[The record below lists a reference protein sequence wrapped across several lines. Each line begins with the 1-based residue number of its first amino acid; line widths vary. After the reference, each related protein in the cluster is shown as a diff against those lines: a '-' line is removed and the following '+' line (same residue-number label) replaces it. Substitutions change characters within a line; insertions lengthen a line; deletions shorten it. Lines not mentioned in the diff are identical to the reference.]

1 MRRGG
6 AVEVEGF
13 ALRFPIPYSLFP
25 IPAQPVSE
33 LSDLANA
40 LAGQYDIEREIGRG
54 GMGIVY
60 LARDLKLDRP
70 VAIKT
75 LPAHLAGSPD
85 VRERFLREA
94 RTAAHLSHPSIV
106 PIHRADEIDGQVF
119 FVMGYVDGESLAQRI
134 QSRGRP
140 SFAETIGQL
149 RDVALALGY
158 AHARGVVHR
167 DVKAENIL
175 IENGT
180 GRAVVTDFGIAR
192 LAESKQ
198 LTATGQVLGT
208 VHYMSPEQVSGE
220 AVDGRTDVYAL
231 GVVAFLAFSGR
242 FPFDSDTPS
251 AILVS
256 HVTRPAPRLA
266 DVAPDVPVAIAAIVD
281 RCLAKNAADRFE
293 TCGALA
299 EALDG
304 VRSDATAADRDRT
317 HGAHVLVS
325 ETQAQAIWKRAA
337 ELQAYTTSQPAPA
350 IPQAVPRPQRE
361 LSASSAYQLADVR
374 ASAVD
379 AGIPET
385 FVQQALAEHGLVP
398 SPNAADVRDDG
409 ARSPAPRR
417 TGSTPEVVIKAGPP
431 QTINPLIG
439 TATRILAEVVVN
451 GEMPERDYD
460 LVLDI
465 IRREVGEVGQIGSV
479 GRTFSWSVSNQSRKL
494 QISVMPRGGKTTV
507 RVDEQLT
514 HLTGG
519 IFGGMMGGIGGG
531 LGGAVM
537 GTVAGS
543 SAGPMI
549 GLLAWLGVVG
559 SAYLGARFTFSRVA
573 KGRETKLHALAK
585 QIGDQIADSVASS
598 EPTDPRRRLAR

>member
-1 MRRGG
+1 M
-6 AVEVEGF
+6 
-13 ALRFPIPYSLFP
+13 
-25 IPAQPVSE
+25 SE
-33 LSDLANA
+33 LSTLAAA

-106 PIHRADEIDGQVF
+106 PIHRADEIAGQVF
-119 FVMGYVDGESLAQRI
+119 FVMGYVDGESLAQRLLE
-134 QSRGRP
+134 RGRP
-140 SFAETIGQL
+140 PFAETIAQL

-175 IENGT
+175 IERVT
-180 GRAVVTDFGIAR
+180 GRALVTDFGIAR

-208 VHYMSPEQVSGE
+208 VHYMSPEQVSGD
-220 AVDGRTDVYAL
+220 AIDGRSDVYSL
-231 GVVAFLAFSGR
+231 GVVAFLALSGK

-256 HVTRPAPRLA
+256 HVTRAAPPLG
-266 DVAPDVPVAIAAIVD
+266 DVAPDVPAAIATIVD
-281 RCLAKNAADRFE
+281 RCLAKNPDDRYE
-293 TCGALA
+293 SSGALA
-299 EALDG
+299 EALERMRG
-304 VRSDATAADRDRT
+304 DAAAADRERADGTRT
-317 HGAHVLVS
+317 LIS
-325 ETQAQAIWKRAA
+325 ETQAQSVWRRAA
-337 ELQAYTTSQPAPA
+337 ELQAYTSSQPAPPL
-350 IPQAVPRPQRE
+350 PQLAPHLARS
-361 LSASSAYQLADVR
+361 LSESSAYQLADVK

-379 AGIPET
+379 AGIPEA
-385 FVQQALAEHGLVP
+385 FVQQALREHGLVP
-398 SPNAADVRDDG
+398 APGSAAGTAERANV
-409 ARSPAPRR
+409 APRR
-417 TGSTPEVVIKAGPP
+417 TGALPAIVVKDGPRQP
-431 QTINPLIG
+431 VNQFLG
-439 TATRILAEVVVN
+439 TATRILVEATID

-465 IRREVGEVGQIGSV
+465 IRREIGEVGQIGSV
-479 GRTFSWSVSNQSRKL
+479 GRTFSWSVSNQNRKL

-507 RVDEQLT
+507 RIDEQLSNIAGGVF
-514 HLTGG
+514 GG
-519 IFGGMMGGIGGG
+519 IMGGGGGG

-537 GTVAGS
+537 GVIAG
-543 SAGPMI
+543 ANHEPLL
-549 GLLAWLGVVG
+549 GLAAWLATIAASFGAARVT
-559 SAYLGARFTFSRVA
+559 LGRIAAS
-573 KGRETKLHALAK
+573 KREKLTEIAHMLAN
-585 QIGDQIADSVASS
+585 QIAESTVSA
-598 EPTDPRRRLAR
+598 EPTDPRRRIGSG

>member
-1 MRRGG
+1 M
-6 AVEVEGF
+6 
-13 ALRFPIPYSLFP
+13 
-25 IPAQPVSE
+25 SE
-33 LSDLANA
+33 LSALASA
-40 LAGQYDIEREIGRG
+40 LAGQYDIQREIGRG

-106 PIHRADEIDGQVF
+106 PIHRADEIAGQVF
-119 FVMGYVDGESLAQRI
+119 FVMGYVDGDSLAQRI
-134 QSRGRP
+134 QERGRP
-140 SFAETIGQL
+140 PFVETIAQL

-175 IENGT
+175 IERGS

-220 AVDGRTDVYAL
+220 AIDGRSDVYSL
-231 GVVAFLAFSGR
+231 GVVAFLALSGK

-256 HVTRPAPRLA
+256 HVTRAAPRLA
-266 DVAPDVPVAIAAIVD
+266 DTAPDVPVAIATIVD
-281 RCLAKNAADRFE
+281 RCLAKNPNDRFE
-293 TCGALA
+293 SSGALA
-299 EALDG
+299 EALER
-304 VRSDATAADRDRT
+304 VRSDAAAADSERVDSPRT
-317 HGAHVLVS
+317 RIS
-325 ETQAQAIWKRAA
+325 ETQAQSVWRRAA
-337 ELQAYTTSQPAPA
+337 ELQAYTSSQPAPPL
-350 IPQAVPRPQRE
+350 PQLAPRPART
-361 LSASSAYQLADVR
+361 LSESSSYQLDDVK

-385 FVQQALAEHGLVP
+385 FVQQALREHGLVP
-398 SPNAADVRDDG
+398 VPGDASAAADRANV
-409 ARSPAPRR
+409 APRR
-417 TGSTPEVVIKAGPP
+417 AGALPAVVVRDGPTQP
-431 QTINPLIG
+431 VNPFLG
-439 TATRILAEVVVN
+439 TATRIVVEATID

-465 IRREVGEVGQIGSV
+465 IRREIGEVGQIGSV
-479 GRTFSWSVSNQSRKL
+479 GRTFSWSVSNQNRKL

-507 RVDEQLT
+507 RIDEQLGAIA
-514 HLTGG
+514 GG
-519 IFGGMMGGIGGG
+519 IFGGIMGGGGGG

-537 GTVAGS
+537 GIVAGG
-543 SAGPMI
+543 AHEPLL
-549 GLLAWLGVVG
+549 GLAAWLGVIATAFG
-559 SAYLGARFTFSRVA
+559 TARFTLRQLA
-573 KGRETKLHALAK
+573 NGRRTKLTEVANLLAN
-585 QIGDQIADSVASS
+585 QIAESTAMA
-598 EPTDPRRRLAR
+598 EPTDPRRRIGRG

>member
-1 MRRGG
+1 M
-6 AVEVEGF
+6 
-13 ALRFPIPYSLFP
+13 
-25 IPAQPVSE
+25 SE
-33 LSDLANA
+33 LSALANA
-40 LAGQYDIEREIGRG
+40 LAGQYEIEREIGRG

-60 LARDLKLDRP
+60 LARDLNLDRP

-75 LPAHLAGSPD
+75 LPVHLAGSGD

-119 FVMGYVDGESLAQRI
+119 FVMGYVDGDSIAQHI
-134 QSRGRP
+134 QARGRP
-140 SFAETIGQL
+140 PFAETVAQL

-158 AHARGVVHR
+158 AHARGVIHR

-175 IENGT
+175 IERAT

-208 VHYMSPEQVSGE
+208 VHYMSPEQVTGE

-231 GVVAFLAFSGR
+231 GVVAFLALSGR

-266 DVAPDVPVAIAAIVD
+266 EVATDVPVAIAAIVD
-281 RCLAKNAADRFE
+281 RCLAKTAADRFD

-299 EALDG
+299 EALE
-304 VRSDATAADRDRT
+304 RARADAVAADRDRASGT
-317 HGAHVLVS
+317 HVLVS
-325 ETQAQAIWKRAA
+325 ETQAQAVWKRAA
-337 ELQAYTTSQPAPA
+337 ELQAHTSSQPAPP
-350 IPQAVPRPQRE
+350 IPQMAPRPQHT
-361 LSASSAYQLADVR
+361 LSESSAYQLADVR

-379 AGIPET
+379 AGIPEAM
-385 FVQQALAEHGLVP
+385 VQQALVEHGLVP
-398 SPNAADVRDDG
+398 RGTDVAPNADASGTPAVRR
-409 ARSPAPRR
+409 ARPDPERHLVYTEGVGLAMSPRAMR
-417 TGSTPEVVIKAGPP
+417 GDAAVTPTVVVRPGPK
-431 QTINPLIG
+431 QAVNPLIG
-439 TATRILAEVVVN
+439 APTRIVVEVVVD

-460 LVLDI
+460 LVLDV
-465 IRREVGEVGQIGSV
+465 IRREIGEVGQIGSV

-507 RVDEQLT
+507 RIDEQLT

-537 GTVAGS
+537 GSVAGS
-543 SAGPMI
+543 AGGPLV
-549 GLLAWLGVVG
+549 GLAAWVAV
-559 SAYLGARFTFSRVA
+559 LGAAYAGARYTFWRVG
-573 KGRETKLHALAK
+573 KGRADKLNDIARQL
-585 QIGDQIADSVASS
+585 GDQIAESLASS
-598 EPTDPRRRLAR
+598 EPSDQRKRLR

>member
-1 MRRGG
+1 LARRVVHG
-6 AVEVEGF
+6 AVTPF
-13 ALRFPIPYSLFP
+13 AISRSRIPI
-25 IPAQPVSE
+25 VSE
-33 LSDLANA
+33 LSALTDA
-40 LAGQYDIEREIGRG
+40 LAGQYEIDREIGRG

-75 LPAHLAGSPD
+75 LPAHLAGSTD

-106 PIHRADEIDGQVF
+106 PIHRADEIAGQVF
-119 FVMGYVDGESLAQRI
+119 FVMGYVDGDSLAQRI
-134 QSRGRP
+134 HQGRP
-140 SFAETIGQL
+140 PFAETVAQL

-158 AHARGVVHR
+158 AHARGVIHR

-175 IENGT
+175 IERAT

-208 VHYMSPEQVSGE
+208 VHYMSPEQVTGD
-220 AVDGRTDVYAL
+220 AIDGRSDVYAL
-231 GVVAFLAFSGR
+231 GVVAFLALSGR

-266 DVAPDVPVAIAAIVD
+266 DAAPDVPLALAPVVD
-281 RCLAKNAADRFE
+281 RCLAKSANDRYD
-293 TCGALA
+293 TSGALA
-299 EALDG
+299 EALAK
-304 VRSDATAADRDRT
+304 VSADAAAADRDRAR
-317 HGAHVLVS
+317 GGNALIS
-325 ETQAQAIWKRAA
+325 ETQAQSVWRRAA
-337 ELQAYTTSQPAPA
+337 ELQAHTSSQPAPA
-350 IPQAVPRPQRE
+350 LPEMQPRSSRD
-361 LSASSAYQLADVR
+361 LSQSSAYQLADVR

-385 FVQQALAEHGLVP
+385 FVQQALAEYGLVP
-398 SPNAADVRDDG
+398 SNRSGSAAAPVVRQRGALPAITVKDG
-409 ARSPAPRR
+409 PRQ
-417 TGSTPEVVIKAGPP
+417 VV
-431 QTINPLIG
+431 NPLIG
-439 TATRILAEVVVN
+439 TATRIVVEATIE

-465 IRREVGEVGQIGSV
+465 IRREIGEVGQIGSV
-479 GRTFSWSVSNQSRKL
+479 GRTFSWSVSNQNRKL
-494 QISVMPRGGKTTV
+494 QISVMPRGGKTTL
-507 RVDEQLT
+507 RIDEQLT
-514 HLTGG
+514 HLTGA

-537 GTVAGS
+537 GTIAGRMHE
-543 SAGPMI
+543 PLF
-549 GLLAWLGVVG
+549 GLAAWLGVVAT
-559 SAYLGARFTFSRVA
+559 AYGGARFAFERVA
-573 KGRETKLHALAK
+573 RNRQEKLREIASELAK
-585 QIGDQIADSVASS
+585 QIAESTASV
-598 EPTDPRRRLAR
+598 